1 MSKSYGALCKE
12 QRVLCKVDDV
22 EKLCSVGE
30 LDDVASARLSH
41 TVLWW
46 RLKGNNKEILIKDLR
61 KQQAW
66 F

>member
-1 MSKSYGALCKE
+1 M
-12 QRVLCKVDDV
+12 LCKVDDV